1 MSEKKFCHDCGFA
14 MDIDAK
20 TCPECGFDMTEPAKE
35 PAQKPA
41 PAAETA
47 NVGAPNGSVIGA
59 GARANVTGG
68 VHTNTNTNTQVNTNT
83 NTNTVN
89 KTQNILQNQRTTN
102 ANIQTSNVD
111 NSSVVNNTTIVMDGG
126 KKEPE
131 FCEVCGVPFDGKHA
145 RCPKC
150 GKMICFDCK
159 VKGKN
164 RCVECEKKAVNDYR
178 LAFQQLLLT
187 TGGNLGTAGRQMMN
201 QKARELEVEDV
212 KATIEKELMEE
223 YKPSVKAEQPVVAA
237 SAPQAVPQAATKAA
251 DQSKGG
257 VVDNREP
264 LRPKSNKS
272 GGGAKWL
279 ILVLL
284 LAGVGGYF
292 ALSGGKGQQTTDNG
306 QQTTENR
313 QQPSP
318 AAAPQQQP
326 AKAVQ
331 QPVAAPAPA
340 PAAAPTPAPAPA
352 PKPAAKPVPAAQPAT
367 PKTDANYEAG
377 MAAYNDGDGLEAIK
391 KFNASGSAQA
401 NYMLGVIYEKGCGNV
416 AANAMMARKYYKKAA
431 QQGSEEAK
439 AKL

>member
-1 MSEKKFCHDCGFA
+1 MA
-14 MDIDAK
+14 PTA
-20 TCPECGFDMTEPAKE
+20 EPAKVE
-35 PAQKPA
+35 
-41 PAAETA
+41 
-47 NVGAPNGSVIGA
+47 APNGSVIGA

-83 NTNTVN
+83 NTNTNTIN
-89 KTQNILQNQRTTN
+89 KTQNVLQNQRTTN

-126 KKEPE
+126 KKESE

-212 KATIEKELMEE
+212 KAAIEKELMEE
-223 YKPSVKAEQPVVAA
+223 YKPTVKAEQPAVAA
-237 SAPQAVPQAATKAA
+237 SAPQAAQQAPATKAA
-251 DQSKGG
+251 EQSKGG

-264 LRPKSNKS
+264 LRPKSSKR
-272 GGGAKWL
+272 GGGAKWF
-279 ILVLL
+279 ILLLL

-292 ALSGGKGQQTTDNG
+292 ALSGDDKSEVVEPV
-306 QQTTENR
+306 TTE
-313 QQPSP
+313 QPV
-318 AAAPQQQP
+318 AAPKATPAPQQQP
-326 AKAVQ
+326 TKAVQ
-331 QPVAAPAPA
+331 EPEA
-340 PAAAPTPAPAPA
+340 TPAPVATPA
-352 PKPAAKPVPAAQPAT
+352 PAAKPVQPVQKAQPAT
-367 PKTDANYEAG
+367 PKTDADYEAG
-377 MAAYNDGDGLEAIK
+377 MAAYKAGEGLEAIK

>member
-1 MSEKKFCHDCGFA
+1 MSEKKFCHDCGYA
-14 MDIDAK
+14 MDINAK
-20 TCPECGFDMTEPAKE
+20 TCPECGFDMTEPAQE
-35 PAQKPA
+35 PAQEPA
-41 PAAETA
+41 VAPTTNLEGPE
-47 NVGAPNGSVIGA
+47 GAVIGA

-68 VHTNTNTNTQVNTNT
+68 VHTNTNTNTQVNTHT

-89 KTQNILQNQRTTN
+89 ETHNVLQNQRTTN

-126 KKEPE
+126 KKEAE
-131 FCEVCGVPFDGKHA
+131 FCEVCGVPFDGKRA

-164 RCVECEKKAVNDYR
+164 RCVECEKKAVNEYR

-201 QKARELEVEDV
+201 QKARELEVEDT
-212 KATIEKELMEE
+212 KAAIEKELMEE
-223 YKPSVKAEQPVVAA
+223 YKPTVKAEQPVVTA
-237 SAPQAVPQAATKAA
+237 SAPQQAAATKPTE
-251 DQSKGG
+251 QSKGG

-272 GGGAKWL
+272 SGGGVKWFIL
-279 ILVLL
+279 IVL

-292 ALSGGKGQQTTDNG
+292 MLSGGDKSEAKEPIA
-306 QQTTENR
+306 TE
-313 QQPSP
+313 QP
-318 AAAPQQQP
+318 AAPKASPVPQNQPTQTVQQP
-326 AKAVQ
+326 AA
-331 QPVAAPAPA
+331 PTAPATKSEAKPVQTAKPA
-340 PAAAPTPAPAPA
+340 A
-352 PKPAAKPVPAAQPAT
+352 PKPDV
-367 PKTDANYEAG
+367 NYEAG

-401 NYMLGVIYEKGCGNV
+401 NYMLGTIYEKGCGNV
-416 AANAMMARKYYKKAA
+416 TANAMMARKYYKKAA
-431 QQGSEEAK
+431 LQGSEEAK